1 MVKMVKLEILIYD
14 KRIISVVD
22 MMNDNSSKDIDPLQ
36 KHDSILVTVNIDKQG
51 RIVIPKLIRDRH
63 KGVMDGGQQLYLID
77 YGTKLELY
85 FDFRKLPLDDL

>member
-1 MVKMVKLEILIYD
+1 MKLEILNYE
-14 KRIISVVD
+14 KRIKSVVD
-22 MMNDNSSKDIDPLQ
+22 IMNDNSSKDIDPLQ

-63 KGVMDGGQQLYLID
+63 KGAMDGGQQLYLID